1 VENFLAVVEG
11 LKAGG
16 PYAFLAL
23 VGWAYVRER
32 ANNKELYMKVIE
44 MAQQMATSNVELK
57 AAMTALKDAMN
68 TLANRL
74 P

>member
-1 VENFLAVVEG
+1 MEFTAVVEA
-11 LKAGG
+11 LKTGG
-16 PYAFLAL
+16 PYAL
-23 VGWAYVRER
+23 VAIIGWAYVKER

-68 TLANRL
+68 TLASRL